1 MSLKTEF
8 LVITGICILPLI
20 KLSIYFNIIKVNI
33 KIIFYFIICTLH
45 SPDEKTVEKSCS
57 ACYNKM
63 DLFDFRKEQSKL

>member
-1 MSLKTEF
+1 MRPVSNF
-8 LVITGICILPLI
+8 LIMQ
-20 KLSIYFNIIKVNI
+20 LSNSRIYFNIIKVNI